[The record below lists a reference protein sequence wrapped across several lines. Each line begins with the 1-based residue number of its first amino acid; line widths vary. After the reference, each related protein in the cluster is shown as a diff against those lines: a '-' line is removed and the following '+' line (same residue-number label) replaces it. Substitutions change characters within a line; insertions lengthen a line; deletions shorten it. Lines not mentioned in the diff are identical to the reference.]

1 MNEKLK
7 NALGGDL
14 TACCH
19 CPMTGF
25 YKDGYCRPDPMDVR
39 RHTVCAVMS
48 DEFLEFSKSKG
59 NDLSAPVPE
68 YDFPGLK
75 AGDYWCLCAG
85 CWLEALEAGVS
96 PKIVLEATDKSLLQ
110 HVDIKV
116 LQTYA
121 VSISETLS
129 KALNNLPAAL
139 ESEIIEMAWCNK
151 TTFEAIENHTGY
163 NEKDV
168 IALMQKRLKPSSFR
182 LWRNRVSGRKSKHR
196 KKSKE

>member
-7 NALGGDL
+7 NVLGGDL
-14 TACCH
+14 TECCH

-25 YKDGYCRPDPMDVR
+25 YKDGHCQPDSMDVR
-39 RHTVCAVMS
+39 RYKVCAVMS
-48 DEFLEFSKSKG
+48 DAFLEFSKSKG

-75 AGDYWCLCAG
+75 AGDYWCLSAE
-85 CWLEALEAGVS
+85 CWLDALEAGVS

-110 HVDIKV
+110 YIDLKV
-116 LQTYA
+116 LRTYA

-163 NEKDV
+163 SEKDV

-182 LWRNRVSGRKSKHR
+182 LWWNRVSGRKSKHR